1 MKKKLVSLVLL
12 LAFSTSASAADNLY
26 AQNYKAQNT
35 SNLVSL
41 QANPDT
47 KMYVSNHKDD
57 DNISMLES
65 GYDMMGTSGFEA
77 GEVPADLALQHG
89 KAIKADT
96 VLVYSKYGSAKTAAS
111 KIAVIKESAKKNG
124 GIVDPKDMVDEPTQY
139 KYFASY
145 WAKLPPPL
153 LGVHIIKLVP
163 KNIEDEDKAAA
174 ANNGL
179 KILAVIKDSPADK
192 AGLMRGDVLYKIGT
206 TVLNKPEELSP
217 AVRQLQ
223 GKTVA
228 IEYAR
233 EGAKAI
239 TTAQINQR

>member
-1 MKKKLVSLVLL
+1 MKNNLISLVLL
-12 LAFSTSASAADNLY
+12 LVFSASASAADNLY

-111 KIAVIKESAKKNG
+111 KIAMIKESAKKNG
-124 GIVDPKDMVDEPTQY
+124 GMVDPKDMVDEPTQY

-153 LGVHIIKLVP
+153 LGVHIIKLTP
-163 KNIEDEDKAAA
+163 KNSGHDDNATAT
-174 ANNGL
+174 NNGL
-179 KILAVIKDSPADK
+179 KILAVIKGSPAEK
-192 AGLMRGDVLYKIGT
+192 AGLMRGDVLYKIGA
-206 TVLNKPEELSP
+206 TVLNKPEALSP

-223 GKTVA
+223 GQTVA

-233 EGAKAI
+233 DGAKAI
-239 TTAQINQR
+239 TTAQINQG